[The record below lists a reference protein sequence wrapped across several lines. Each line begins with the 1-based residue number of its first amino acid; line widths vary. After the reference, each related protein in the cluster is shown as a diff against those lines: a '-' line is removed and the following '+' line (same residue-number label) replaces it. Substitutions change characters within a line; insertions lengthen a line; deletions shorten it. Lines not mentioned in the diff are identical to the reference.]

1 MLDIGIDQR
10 RMHETGK
17 TPSMLCGGRPHGAG
31 KTTFALSDE
40 MKKAVAALQA
50 AVDEEMERKAKLGYK
65 AVIGDKYGKPKLV
78 SAKYLVRKRRA
89 ARSSTAAS
97 D

>member
-1 MLDIGIDQR
+1 M
-10 RMHETGK
+10 
-17 TPSMLCGGRPHGAG
+17 
-31 KTTFALSDE
+31 SDE

-65 AVIGDKYGKPKLV
+65 AVIGDRHGKPKLV
-78 SAKYLVRKRRA
+78 SAKYLVRKRRSA
-89 ARSSTAAS
+89 NSSAPVS